1 VSSLDDFINAPDEPT
16 QYKIVVDLGKPFT
29 ETASDLDELKNKLE
43 EIYNTH
49 IKGQEY
55 AHIDIT
61 VYDPLGKDITEEQA
75 IIEMIE
81 DIMLENNDE
90 PAPMQEPA
98 KPEIP
103 LKTASGRAS
112 VTAKPAGFKPGDK
125 VKSAI
130 GEVFTVKEIDPDY
143 PDIEVTDA
151 KGVSYYGMAT
161 SFEGVM

>member
-1 VSSLDDFINAPDEPT
+1 MSSLDDFLTGPDAFKPS
-16 QYKIVVDLGKPFT
+16 GKSKKAGTFQEICENCRKPYG
-29 ETASDLDELKNKLE
+29 EHSPQGLCKLA
-43 EIYNTH
+43 
-49 IKGQEY
+49 IK
-55 AHIDIT
+55 
-61 VYDPLGKDITEEQA
+61 
-75 IIEMIE
+75 
-81 DIMLENNDE
+81 
-90 PAPMQEPA
+90 PAVPEPMQEPA

-130 GEVFTVKEIDPDY
+130 GEVFTVKEVDPDY

-151 KGVSYYGMAT
+151 KGVSYYGMAS